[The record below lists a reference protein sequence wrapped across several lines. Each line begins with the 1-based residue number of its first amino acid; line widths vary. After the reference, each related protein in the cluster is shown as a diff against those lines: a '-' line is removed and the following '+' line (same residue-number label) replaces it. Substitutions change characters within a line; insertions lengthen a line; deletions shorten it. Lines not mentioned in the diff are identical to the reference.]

1 MTDVSMQR
9 ILLDTNVLLDYLLH
23 RDDHAKMAEAVME
36 LGAKNNIT
44 LLCASLSLKDI
55 AYLSSSAIRRE
66 FKPNESEVENFT
78 RGFLSSRVPWRCI
91 EQVKDT
97 CRLLSGL
104 RIHTGRNIRSIS
116 LLYSKTVKSLSLRIG

>member
-91 EQVKDT
+91 EQVKEMCDIVAVDEST
-97 CRLLSGL
+97 CDKAF
-104 RIHTGRNIRSIS
+104 S
-116 LLYSKTVKSLSLRIG
+116 L

>member
-44 LLCASLSLKDI
+44 LLA
-55 AYLSSSAIRRE
+55 RH
-66 FKPNESEVENFT
+66 
-78 RGFLSSRVPWRCI
+78 
-91 EQVKDT
+91 
-97 CRLLSGL
+97 CR
-104 RIHTGRNIRSIS
+104 
-116 LLYSKTVKSLSLRIG
+116 